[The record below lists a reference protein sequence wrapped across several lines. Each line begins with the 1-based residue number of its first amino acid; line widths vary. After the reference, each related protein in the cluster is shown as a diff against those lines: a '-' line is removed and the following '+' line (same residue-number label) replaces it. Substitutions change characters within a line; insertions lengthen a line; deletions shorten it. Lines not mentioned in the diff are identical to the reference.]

1 MSDKVQAIGNEKV
14 KKNRFKEIQDFYAQN
29 LANFS
34 VPNKINSI
42 FTENA
47 PLENRVTGSDG

>member
-14 KKNRFKEIQDFYAQN
+14 KKNRFKEIQDYYAQS

-47 PLENRVTGSDG
+47 PLENRVTGSDA